1 MTDNALIVAIKANL
15 QSLPYKVTYNESVNM
30 FLSSGYVSQAG
41 NMYQEGVRRSQYF
54 EFEYSIGHGWYTSF
68 LNSIRLYI
76 WDNDQRK
83 CVGSRDFYSYLWS
96 EEAVARNSIELLGEY
111 LTSTCKTFRIAMP
124 TGTQLKSISEQLFKE
139 TMATTKLLGHCA

>member
-68 LNSIRLYI
+68 LNGIRLYI

-83 CVGSRDFYSYLWS
+83 CVESRDFYSYFWS

>member
-15 QSLPYKVTYNESVNM
+15 QSLPYKVTYDDSVNM

-68 LNSIRLYI
+68 LNGIRLYI

-83 CVGSRDFYSYLWS
+83 CVGSRDFYSYFWS
-96 EEAVARNSIELLGEY
+96 EDAVARNSIELLGEY
-111 LTSTCKTFRIAMP
+111 LTSTCKTFKIATP

>member
-83 CVGSRDFYSYLWS
+83 CVGSRDFYSYFWS